1 MPFQLTD
8 YLAYDFPSRHIGP
21 SPQEMADMLKVIG
34 YKTLDELIDDTVPTS
49 IRQTEDLDWGPAM
62 SERDALF
69 YMREVANKNSV
80 LTSLIGQGY
89 YGTTTPPV
97 ILRNI
102 LENPAW
108 YTAYTPYQPE
118 ISQGRLEALLNF
130 QTMVSDLT
138 GLEVANASLLDESTA
153 AAEAM
158 TMAKR
163 GSKSKANSFFV
174 DENCHPQNIAVIQ
187 TRATPLDI
195 EVIVDSVDNLK
206 PETVFGAIFQYPG
219 TYGHVRD
226 FSEQIEKLH
235 DSQALAIM
243 IADPLA
249 LALLKSPGEMGAD
262 IAVGSTQRFGV
273 PVGYGGPHAA
283 YMSAKDEYKRSMPGR
298 IIGVSIDSRGQ
309 QAFRLALQTREQH
322 IRREKANSNV
332 CTAQALLA
340 VIASMYAVYHGPD
353 GIKAIAQSVHR
364 KTSRLAKGLESLGF
378 KVEPELF
385 FDTITIDVGPL
396 QGVIMDAAVANGVN
410 LRKIE
415 NTRVGISLDEQ
426 TRPETIE
433 AVWRAFGGDMKDDS
447 EANREYRLPEASLRE
462 SSYLTH
468 PIFHLNRSEAE
479 ITRYMRR
486 LADRD
491 LALDRAMIPLG
502 SCTMKLNATIEMIPV
517 TWPEFA
523 NLHPYVPTDQ
533 AQGYLEMITDLN
545 EKLCQITGYDAFSQ
559 QPNSG
564 AQGEYAG
571 LLTIR
576 GYHESRGESGRN
588 ICLIPTSAH
597 GTNPASAQMVGWQVM
612 PVKSAENGD
621 IDVADFREKAEK
633 YSKELAAC
641 MITYPSTHGVFE
653 ETVNEICKITH
664 DHGGQVYI
672 DGANMNAMVGL
683 SRPGDIGGDVSHL
696 NLHKT
701 FCIPHGG
708 GGPGMGPI
716 GVKKHLEQF
725 LPGHPE
731 HSNEIGPVSS
741 APYGSPS
748 ILPVSWAYC
757 LLMGGQGLTQATKVA
772 ILNANYIAARL
783 KDAYDILFKSEKGR
797 VAHECILDT
806 RPLME
811 SAGVTVDD
819 VAKRLIDNGF
829 HAPTMSWPVAGT
841 LMVEPT
847 ESEPKA
853 EIDRFCDA
861 MLSIYEE
868 AKDIEE
874 GKIDRENNPLKN
886 APHTVRDLIGD
897 WDRPYTRKQA
907 CYPAGAFEVDKYWSP
922 VNRVDNAYGDRNFVC
937 TCPSVEEYA
946 ELEE

>member
-187 TRATPLDI
+187 TRATPLNI

-533 AQGYLEMITDLN
+533 AEGYLEMITDLN

-633 YSKELAAC
+633 
-641 MITYPSTHGVFE
+641 VFQR
-653 ETVNEICKITH
+653 ISGMY
-664 DHGGQVYI
+664 DH
-672 DGANMNAMVGL
+672 L
-683 SRPGDIGGDVSHL
+683 SL
-696 NLHKT
+696 N
-701 FCIPHGG
+701 
-708 GGPGMGPI
+708 
-716 GVKKHLEQF
+716 
-725 LPGHPE
+725 
-731 HSNEIGPVSS
+731 
-741 APYGSPS
+741 
-748 ILPVSWAYC
+748 SWC
-757 LLMGGQGLTQATKVA
+757 L
-772 ILNANYIAARL
+772 
-783 KDAYDILFKSEKGR
+783 
-797 VAHECILDT
+797 
-806 RPLME
+806 
-811 SAGVTVDD
+811 
-819 VAKRLIDNGF
+819 
-829 HAPTMSWPVAGT
+829 
-841 LMVEPT
+841 
-847 ESEPKA
+847 
-853 EIDRFCDA
+853 
-861 MLSIYEE
+861 
-868 AKDIEE
+868 
-874 GKIDRENNPLKN
+874 
-886 APHTVRDLIGD
+886 
-897 WDRPYTRKQA
+897 
-907 CYPAGAFEVDKYWSP
+907 
-922 VNRVDNAYGDRNFVC
+922 
-937 TCPSVEEYA
+937 
-946 ELEE
+946 